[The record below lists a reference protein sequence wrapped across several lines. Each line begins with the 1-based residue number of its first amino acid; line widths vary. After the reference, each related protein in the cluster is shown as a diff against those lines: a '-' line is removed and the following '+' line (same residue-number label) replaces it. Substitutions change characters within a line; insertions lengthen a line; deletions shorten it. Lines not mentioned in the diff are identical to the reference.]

1 MSKSGIRVRR
11 LLAGAGLSLL
21 AAAAQAAPIRLEGAS
36 SVVLGSTFQIDV
48 VADIDSANEIIGFGF
63 DLNLGSGLQFLS
75 FKTGPLFADDPIYLA
90 PFSDADGIRGAADGD
105 LLLGGPVSG
114 TNILLGSL
122 QLLATELGSARVGL
136 SADDLAFNYT
146 EGLIPL
152 SLSLVNF
159 MPVVTPLEI
168 DVQGINVVPEPGSLH
183 NAVLALVILAAA
195 RTAQRARAACR

>member
-75 FKTGPLFADDPIYLA
+75 FTTGPLFADDPIYLA

-114 TNILLGSL
+114 ANILLGSL

-183 NAVLALVILAAA
+183 NAVLALGILAAA